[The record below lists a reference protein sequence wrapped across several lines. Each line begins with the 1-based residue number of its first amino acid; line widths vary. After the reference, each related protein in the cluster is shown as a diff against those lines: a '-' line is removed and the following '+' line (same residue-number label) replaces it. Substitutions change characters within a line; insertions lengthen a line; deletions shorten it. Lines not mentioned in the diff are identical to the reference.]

1 MGHSIITQDK
11 PIYFVDTN
19 VLLQNID
26 FIKNEKQFYISSE
39 TLKELEEIKIN
50 KSKAENIKYRA
61 REAVRFLKNFP
72 EKYKTVI
79 YDKRIACDFS
89 KYYLDDSPDNRIIK
103 CAEYVYHIEGIKNL
117 VFVTNDILS
126 YLIAKHYFKLNV
138 VSMENESVD
147 YYKGYIIKTLSDE
160 ELAYFYEHIDEN
172 QFDLFTNQYLIL
184 KNLQGETV
192 NIFKWNSESH
202 ETVLS
207 KPIKSKLLGTLK
219 PLDDIQKC
227 ALDSIMNNDIT
238 VLYGRAGSGKTTL
251 PLSYIVQGIEKG
263 TFKKCYIV
271 YSYEPLKVVKT
282 LGYEKG
288 DHITKLLLSASIGN
302 ILSSKFGDIQQV
314 EYMIEKGTL
323 DVIPTANIRG
333 VEFEDDS
340 CVLVTESQN
349 LDVYTIKTIVQRCK
363 DGCKQIYEG
372 DIIEQKDVNL
382 TESGIMRLI
391 EVFKGHSKFG
401 CVKLKNSYRGE
412 LTELADKL

>member
-1 MGHSIITQDK
+1 
-11 PIYFVDTN
+11 
-19 VLLQNID
+19 
-26 FIKNEKQFYISSE
+26 
-39 TLKELEEIKIN
+39 
-50 KSKAENIKYRA
+50 
-61 REAVRFLKNFP
+61 
-72 EKYKTVI
+72 
-79 YDKRIACDFS
+79 
-89 KYYLDDSPDNRIIK
+89 
-103 CAEYVYHIEGIKNL
+103 
-117 VFVTNDILS
+117 
-126 YLIAKHYFKLNV
+126 
-138 VSMENESVD
+138 MENESVD

-271 YSYEPLKVVKT
+271 YSYEPLKGAKT

-401 CVKLKNSYRGE
+401 CVKLK
-412 LTELADKL
+412 K